1 MKNKKQL
8 KKELARKKREFDQAK
23 KHANRVFTKESA
35 KIAKIKEEKLNVEE
49 KKLQKELDSLRG
61 KRKKFLDRIEKKFEK
76 VTKIFDKKAKE
87 AIAEKEQKHKKIH
100 KEAEKAK
107 HAAEELSKKEIE
119 LARKELLSVRKRVY
133 STRRK
138 VLNFLQLVFVLYLFI
153 LSVIIIKEVA
163 LALGEG
169 AVNAIATTVDNDV
182 NAFGAGWLTTVI
194 VQSGSVIAILANSLV
209 GAEVMN
215 FEIGFYILLGIA
227 LGNPLTP
234 VLASL
239 VVKAKDH
246 WHLRRGFEL
255 GLANII
261 YSIFLTIL
269 VLIIQ
274 IPTGL
279 FTKSGEA
286 VASWAK
292 SFPVFQEIPDLLAV
306 ITDPLLNLVRFDQW
320 PVAVGILA
328 GIGLLIYSLGRV
340 GKSVF
345 VFLGGRRHARAI
357 MEKMLGNH
365 WKAFGIGLGLTIIIP
380 SASLLTTIMV
390 PLAIAQIVRLRQAIP
405 YLIGTSVATF
415 IDVLLASF
423 ANSEPYAIAGGVVL
437 TMIAALGVVFI
448 PGKYGCNLIYNTT
461 RYLSTHV
468 IKMRRRNI
476 LKYIVGFV
484 IIPLLLIIIF

>member
-1 MKNKKQL
+1 MNDKGNL
-8 KKELARKKREFDQAK
+8 KKELQKKKQDLNKAK
-23 KHANRVFTKESA
+23 KHAHKILIRESA
-35 KIAKIKEEKLNVEE
+35 RIAKKKEEKLETEE
-49 KKLQKELDSLRG
+49 KKLKKELQDLRG
-61 KRKKFLDRIEKKFEK
+61 ERKKVLDKIEKKFEK
-76 VTKIFDKKAKE
+76 VTMIFDKKAKE
-87 AIAEKEQKHKKIH
+87 AIAEKEEKHQKIH
-100 KEAEKAK
+100 KEAEFAK
-107 HAAEELSKKEIE
+107 HEVEELSKKEIE
-119 LARKELLSVRKRVY
+119 AARKEFISVHKRVY

-138 VLNFLQLVFVLYLFI
+138 IINFLRLIFVLYLFI

-169 AVNAIATTVDNDV
+169 AVDAITTAVDNDI

-194 VQSGSVIAILANSLV
+194 IQSGSVIAILANSLI
-209 GAEVMN
+209 GAKILS
-215 FEIGFYILLGIA
+215 FEIGFFILLGIA

-239 VVKAKDH
+239 VVKTKDH

-261 YSIFLTIL
+261 YAIFLTIL

-286 VASWAK
+286 VASWATN
-292 SFPVFQEIPDLLAV
+292 FPVFQEIPDLLAV
-306 ITDPLLNLVRFDQW
+306 ITDPLLNLVLFDQW
-320 PVAVGILA
+320 PVAIGLLA

-340 GKSVF
+340 GRSVF
-345 VFLGGRRHARAI
+345 IFLGGRKHARAI
-357 MEKMLGNH
+357 MERMLGNH

-390 PLAIAQIVRLRQAIP
+390 PLAIAQIVRLKHAIP

-423 ANSEPYAIAGGVVL
+423 ANAQPYAIAGGVVL
-437 TMIAALGVVFI
+437 SMIAALGVLFI
-448 PGKYGCNLIYNTT
+448 PGNYGCMLIYKTT
-461 RYLSTHV
+461 RYLSTHI

-476 LKYIVGFV
+476 LKYIAAFM